1 MKSKWWYVVMFVIGF
16 GIHEAGY
23 YQGKRAADRYYA
35 EHPVTLIQP
44 LKLRAPE
51 PAASVEEPR

>member
-1 MKSKWWYVVMFVIGF
+1 MSLFCLMFF
-16 GIHEAGY
+16 WAGY
-23 YQGKRAADRYYA
+23 VNGKRDADRYYA

-51 PAASVEEPR
+51 PVASLEPK

>member
-1 MKSKWWYVVMFVIGF
+1 MRQGLIFSGLMSLFCLMFF
-16 GIHEAGY
+16 WAGY
-23 YQGKRAADRYYA
+23 VNGKRDADRYYA

-51 PAASVEEPR
+51 PVASLEPK